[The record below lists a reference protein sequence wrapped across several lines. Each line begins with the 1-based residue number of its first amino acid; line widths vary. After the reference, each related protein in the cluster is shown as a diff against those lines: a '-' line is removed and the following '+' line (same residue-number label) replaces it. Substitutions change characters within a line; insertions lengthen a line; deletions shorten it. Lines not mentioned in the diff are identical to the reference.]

1 MRRTALLMAV
11 ALTACKTVSTTT
23 TTVSGTPVLR
33 PAPAPAA
40 PASAPASAA
49 AFSPAGKW
57 VVGLVAQGTNMEV
70 QLELVPLADG
80 GWTGTI
86 TSTAFPPFPITKA
99 TLTGKRMVATFA
111 IPTGDM
117 ATMTLDFDGG
127 DLVEGEWTMAG
138 DGSKLTGKRR

>member
-117 ATMTLDFDGG
+117 ATMTLEFDGG

>member
-1 MRRTALLMAV
+1 MRCVPILLVV
-11 ALTACKTVSTTT
+11 ALTACKTVATTT
-23 TTVSGTPVLR
+23 TSVSGTPVLR
-33 PAPAPAA
+33 PAPAPAPAAAPA
-40 PASAPASAA
+40 PAS
-49 AFSPAGKW
+49 FSPAGKW

-70 QLELVPLADG
+70 QLELVPLSDG

-86 TSTAFPPFPITKA
+86 SSAAFPPFPITKA
-99 TLTGKRMVATFA
+99 TLTDKRMVATFA

-127 DLVEGEWTMAG
+127 DLVSGEWSMAG

>member
-1 MRRTALLMAV
+1 MRRSALLMLV
-11 ALTACKTVSTTT
+11 ALTACKTVTTTT

-33 PAPAPAA
+33 PAPAPAPA
-40 PASAPASAA
+40 PA

-70 QLELVPLADG
+70 QLELVALSDG

-86 TSTAFPPFPITKA
+86 SSAAFPPFPITKA
-99 TLTGKRMVATFA
+99 TLTDKRMVATFA

-127 DLVEGEWTMAG
+127 DLVSGEWSMAG
-138 DGSKLTGKRR
+138 DGSKLAGKRR

>member
-11 ALTACKTVSTTT
+11 ALTACTTVSTTT

-33 PAPAPAA
+33 PAPAPA
-40 PASAPASAA
+40 APASAA

-70 QLELVPLADG
+70 QLELVPLSDG

-111 IPTGDM
+111 IPTGDT

>member
-33 PAPAPAA
+33 PAPAPA
-40 PASAPASAA
+40 APASAA

-111 IPTGDM
+111 IPTGDT